1 MAKPI
6 TNRVKMGKTPVI
18 RKDLEGGV
26 IAEANNDGSIY
37 VDKSVK
43 KGSPLEKEAIAHEK
57 VHLNQMKRGDLNY
70 DDNNVY
76 WKGKAYPRSSMNEG
90 AKNLP
95 WEKEAYDKTKH
106 MKKNKK
112 SAPTKMSDAD
122 LVANNYQVHPK
133 FSGTNESFQKSM
145 DKFNKTYFKKPEE
158 DDKSDDDI
166 NVDNADNNNTDSS
179 PGKMKATPI
188 TLKSRGG
195 YNSPLNYNSPLK
207 VDGDGKKKQSTADE
221 ASEASKEA
229 SEKVDQVVGPDNKVY
244 NRITKESA
252 STSSGTSSESSSQ
265 PKTKKLPT
273 DRQVWNQNIG
283 NVKGKYTTFE
293 DYQKSA
299 SDWRKQNPNYNKE
312 MPSGGSKKSSES
324 SSEGASQS
332 VSYQKVDITEKGD
345 PGFYNPGFW
354 MARNT
359 EKSRQQQE
367 KTGNAIKREAKRDLV
382 RKYRKAGVKL
392 PGKRKTLFVN
402 PDNPTEFLGS
412 GPGGFEARL
421 KSEAEWDAKF
431 KKSYK
436 PLNKIVD
443 ATPDKTRQAT
453 SGDAGYENLEV
464 DANAGVNSSSKE
476 SKSSNKKNNSPAN
489 MKTPF
494 KMGGFGSKNK
504 NN

>member
-6 TNRVKMGKTPVI
+6 TNKVKNSKTPVI
-18 RKDLEGGV
+18 RKDLDGGV

-57 VHLNQMKRGDLNY
+57 VHLNQMNRGDLNY

-106 MKKNKK
+106 MKNKKK

-133 FSGTNESFQKSM
+133 FSGTTESFQKSM

-158 DDKSDDDI
+158 NDGSDEDV
-166 NVDNADNNNTDSS
+166 NVDNTDNDNTDSS
-179 PGKMKATPI
+179 PNKMKATPI

-207 VDGDGKKKQSTADE
+207 VDGDGEKKKSAAQEADE
-221 ASEASKEA
+221 ASKEESK
-229 SEKVDQVVGPDNKVY
+229 KTVQVLGPDNKVY
-244 NRITKESA
+244 NKIITQSG
-252 STSSGTSSESSSQ
+252 STSSGTSSESSSE

-273 DRQVWNQNIG
+273 DKQVWNQNIG

-293 DYQKSA
+293 DYQKAA
-299 SDWRKQNPNYNKE
+299 SDYRKENPGYNKE

-324 SSEGASQS
+324 SSEGASES
-332 VSYQKVDITEKGD
+332 VSYEKVDITEKGN

-367 KTGNAIKREAKRDLV
+367 KTGDAIKREAKRDLV

-421 KSEAEWDAKF
+421 KSEAEWDTKF

-436 PLNKIVD
+436 PINKQVD
-443 ATPDKTRQAT
+443 QTTDKVRQAT

-464 DANAGVNSSSKE
+464 DPSAGVNSSSKE

-494 KMGGFGSKNK
+494 KMGGYGSKTY

>member
-106 MKKNKK
+106 MKNKKK

-166 NVDNADNNNTDSS
+166 NVDNTNNDNTDSS

-207 VDGDGKKKQSTADE
+207 NNGDGKKSAAQE
-221 ASEASKEA
+221 AGEASKEQ
-229 SEKVDQVVGPDNKVY
+229 SKKIIQVVGPDNKVY
-244 NRITKESA
+244 NKIITKSG
-252 STSSGTSSESSSQ
+252 STSSETSSESSSQ

-293 DYQKSA
+293 DYQKAA
-299 SDWRKQNPNYNKE
+299 SDYRKRTPDYNKE
-312 MPSGGSKKSSES
+312 MPSGGRSKSSES
-324 SSEGASQS
+324 SSEGASES
-332 VSYQKVDITEKGD
+332 VSYQKVDITEKGN

-354 MARNT
+354 MARNA
-359 EKSRQQQE
+359 EKSRQQQN
-367 KTGNAIKREAKRDLV
+367 KTLEATKREAKKDLIK
-382 RKYRKAGVKL
+382 KYRKAGVKL
-392 PGKRKTLFVN
+392 PGKRKSLFVV
-402 PDNPTEFLGS
+402 PGTLEFVGHEIKD
-412 GPGGFEARL
+412 PAFKARL
-421 KSEAEWDAKF
+421 KAESDYNAQF
-431 KKSYK
+431 KKGYK
-436 PLNKIVD
+436 PPNKIVD
-443 ATPDKTRQAT
+443 QTPDKVRQAT
-453 SGDAGYENLEV
+453 STDKGYENLEV
-464 DANAGVNSSSKE
+464 DPNAGINSSSKE

-494 KMGGFGSKNK
+494 KMGGFGSKTY